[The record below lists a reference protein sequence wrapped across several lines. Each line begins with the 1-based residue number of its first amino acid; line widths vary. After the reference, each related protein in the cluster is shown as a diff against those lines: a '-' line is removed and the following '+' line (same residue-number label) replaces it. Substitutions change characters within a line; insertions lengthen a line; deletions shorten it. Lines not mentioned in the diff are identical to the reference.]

1 MGKNFVL
8 FSNCIPVKGVN
19 RSIICDLQ
27 NNDYHIIPNGLYD
40 ILKEYNGKSINFIK
54 KQFNNKYD
62 SIVEEYFEF
71 LLLNN
76 LIFFHSEPDLFPEM
90 DLKWK
95 SASPITNA
103 IIDYDKVFHDFDN
116 IILQLENLKC
126 SCIQI
131 RIFRK
136 IKIEFIIDVLK
147 VIKYRKSRIVSID
160 FILPYNTDFSRNTF
174 SSLLEEYPRIHAFI
188 FFNSPNDERYDGIR
202 EKMGYLMYTK
212 NNILDERHCGKINI
226 EYFYSN
232 VKLFSES
239 LNHNTCLNRKIA
251 IDKDGNIKNCPS
263 MFQDFGNIKEVTL
276 QKALEHKDFKKYW
289 NVSKDQIAVCRDC
302 EFRHICTDC
311 RAYIEEPKNDYSKP
325 LKCGYDPY
333 KNEWEN
339 WSENPLKEKGIEYY
353 NLRNLIK

>member
-103 IIDYDKVFHDFDN
+103 IHNVNTY
-116 IILQLENLKC
+116 LE
-126 SCIQI
+126 S
-131 RIFRK
+131 
-136 IKIEFIIDVLK
+136 
-147 VIKYRKSRIVSID
+147 
-160 FILPYNTDFSRNTF
+160 
-174 SSLLEEYPRIHAFI
+174 
-188 FFNSPNDERYDGIR
+188 
-202 EKMGYLMYTK
+202 
-212 NNILDERHCGKINI
+212 
-226 EYFYSN
+226 
-232 VKLFSES
+232 
-239 LNHNTCLNRKIA
+239 
-251 IDKDGNIKNCPS
+251 
-263 MFQDFGNIKEVTL
+263 
-276 QKALEHKDFKKYW
+276 
-289 NVSKDQIAVCRDC
+289 
-302 EFRHICTDC
+302 
-311 RAYIEEPKNDYSKP
+311 
-325 LKCGYDPY
+325 
-333 KNEWEN
+333 
-339 WSENPLKEKGIEYY
+339 
-353 NLRNLIK
+353 